1 MYQVREI
8 YKMAVIQPVP
18 SVYGLLLKA
27 SHYAPSEKVTRYD
40 CFIRRLVAIS
50 YMGDITTK
58 KITIEIDPNDIDR
71 IMHHGGTSFIKTERL
86 PEAHN
91 NLAKAYRIAR
101 KAFPRQLYKQ
111 FLLCDTIEI
120 RNPYSIAVRDFK
132 RGIKQEFYNNN

>member
-1 MYQVREI
+1 MSFDLTNIE
-8 YKMAVIQPVP
+8 
-18 SVYGLLLKA
+18 LLVKA
-27 SHYAPSEKVTRYD
+27 SCYFNTTPTVKVERHD
-40 CFIRRLVAIS
+40 CFIRRLVAITCL
-50 YMGDITTK
+50 GDITTR
-58 KITIEIDPNDIDR
+58 KITVEIDPDDKDR
-71 IMHHGGTSFIKTERL
+71 IIHHGGTSFVKTERL
-86 PEAHN
+86 PEAHD